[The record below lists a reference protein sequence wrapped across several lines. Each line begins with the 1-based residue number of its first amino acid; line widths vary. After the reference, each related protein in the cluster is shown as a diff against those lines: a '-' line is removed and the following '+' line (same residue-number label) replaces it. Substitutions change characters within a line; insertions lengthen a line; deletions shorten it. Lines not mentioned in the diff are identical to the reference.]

1 MIKAKILKEYLS
13 VQTQISQIQ
22 QELTS
27 LPDGKLLISND
38 GKYKKW
44 YVSDGHTKEY
54 IPKKNRLLA
63 EQLAQK
69 KYLMVK
75 LDYLLREKLAL
86 DAYLQIQKTNEQY
99 PDASI
104 ITDSEYAQLLASYL
118 KAPTQDLRQW
128 ANETYEQN
136 LNYPEHLVH
145 KASSGIMVRSKS
157 EAMIERFLYTNRIP
171 FRYECALHL
180 ESMTFY
186 PDFTILHP
194 ETKEIYYWEHFGRMD
209 DMSYAE
215 KAFSKLRTY
224 TAYGI
229 IPSIQLITTY
239 ETKKHPLSY
248 EDVEKIGT
256 LYFLA

>member
-1 MIKAKILKEYLS
+1 MIKDKIQKEYLS
-13 VQTQISQIQ
+13 VQNQINQIQ
-22 QELTS
+22 QELNL

-54 IPKKNRLLA
+54 IPKKNRLFA

-69 KYLMVK
+69 KYLIDR
-75 LDYLLREKLAL
+75 LDDLLQEKSAL
-86 DAYLQIQKTNEQY
+86 DAYLQIRKVEEMNS
-99 PDASI
+99 DASI
-104 ITDSEYAQLLASYL
+104 SPDSEYDQLLASYL
-118 KAPTQDLRQW
+118 KAPTQDLRHW
-128 ANETYEQN
+128 VDEAYEQN
-136 LNYPEHLVH
+136 LNYPEHLIH

-180 ESMTFY
+180 ESMTYY

-194 ETKEIYYWEHFGRMD
+194 ETKETFYWEHFGRMD

-215 KAFSKLRTY
+215 KTFSKLRTY

>member
-1 MIKAKILKEYLS
+1 MF
-13 VQTQISQIQ
+13 
-22 QELTS
+22 
-27 LPDGKLLISND
+27 
-38 GKYKKW
+38 
-44 YVSDGHTKEY
+44 
-54 IPKKNRLLA
+54 A

-75 LDYLLREKLAL
+75 LDDLLQEKFAL
-86 DAYLQIQKTNEQY
+86 DAYLQIRKSTEKNPEA
-99 PDASI
+99 D
-104 ITDSEYAQLLASYL
+104 ITPDSEYARLLDSYL
-118 KAPTQDLRQW
+118 KAPTQDLKQW

-136 LNYPEHLVH
+136 QHYPEHLVH

-180 ESMTFY
+180 ESMTYY

-194 ETKEIYYWEHFGRMD
+194 ETKETYYWEHFGRMD
-209 DMSYAE
+209 DISYAE
-215 KAFSKLRTY
+215 KNFAKLRTY

-239 ETKKHPLSY
+239 ETKKYPLSY
-248 EDVEKIGT
+248 EDVEKLGAF
-256 LYFLA
+256 YFLS